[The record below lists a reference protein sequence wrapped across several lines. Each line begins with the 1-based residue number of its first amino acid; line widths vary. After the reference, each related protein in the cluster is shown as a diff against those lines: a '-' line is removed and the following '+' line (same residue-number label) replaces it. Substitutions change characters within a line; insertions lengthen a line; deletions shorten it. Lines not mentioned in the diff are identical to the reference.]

1 MGDDNQSDP
10 LAKDQELPNLLILL
24 LAVGFAAPILFWGIY
39 LKGLVEG
46 TDPPGRLFATIS
58 GVFLAVGIATAIAI
72 RLRLRA
78 PIASRENPR
87 ELSQV
92 APNHNTPLSAL
103 PESSGAS
110 KPSPQPFQKLKKA
123 YEALPPLGFDDLP
136 INGEDYMGYWLV
148 HRPSW
153 DIETVATLEEIPE
166 LIARD
171 VRQGLWLNILS
182 GLNSDA
188 PLTHDIWAQMIA
200 EPFCSETVAV
210 TILHLCGAS
219 YYFSEGNHGDD
230 SQVLKLVKAI
240 TSRAEKGRFI
250 DLGLADPEFVD
261 RQKLIDAMRAS
272 KERGDAPFAPP
283 LALLEKEVGTG
294 VLRMPYMMDE
304 TGLSRFMLDAE
315 TLRDAPRQQ
324 SAEDY

>member
-1 MGDDNQSDP
+1 MGDEKRSKP
-10 LAKDQELPNLLILL
+10 ISKDQDLPSLLILL
-24 LAVGFAAPILFWGIY
+24 LAVGFAVPILFGTFY
-39 LKGLVEG
+39 LKGLLEG
-46 TDPPGRLFATIS
+46 TNPPGRLFATIS
-58 GVFLAVGIATAIAI
+58 GIFLTVGIASAWAI
-72 RLRLRA
+72 RLRVRRSQ
-78 PIASRENPR
+78 ASRDKPKEA
-87 ELSQV
+87 LQV
-92 APNHNTPLSAL
+92 APNHDTPL
-103 PESSGAS
+103 PDPSGAS
-110 KPSPQPFQKLKKA
+110 APSPQPLRKLQEA
-123 YEALPPLGFDDLP
+123 YQSLPPLGLDDLP

-148 HRPSW
+148 HRPDW
-153 DIETVATLEEIPE
+153 DIESVATVEEIPG

-171 VRQGLWLNILS
+171 ARQGVWLNILS

-200 EPFCSETVAV
+200 DPVCSETVAV
-210 TILHLCGAS
+210 TILHLCGAD
-219 YYFSEGNHGDD
+219 YYFSEGNHSDG
-230 SQVLKLVKAI
+230 SQDLNLAREI
-240 TSRAEKGRFI
+240 ATRAAKGTFA
-250 DLGLADPEFVD
+250 DLGLADPKFVD